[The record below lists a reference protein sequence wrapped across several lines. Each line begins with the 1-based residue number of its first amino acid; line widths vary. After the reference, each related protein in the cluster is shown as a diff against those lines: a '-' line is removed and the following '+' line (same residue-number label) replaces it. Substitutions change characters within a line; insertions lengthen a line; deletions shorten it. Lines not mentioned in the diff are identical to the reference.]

1 MDDNNSGLAPYM
13 ALIAVLAP
21 FSLVAI
27 GGGPAIFAPLQH
39 QAVEVRHWMNA
50 RDFIELFAIARISPG
65 PGSML
70 ATLIGWQVA
79 GWGGAVVATLAL
91 FLPSSVLCVV
101 VARFWS
107 RYRGRA
113 WHRALEDGLAPIGT
127 GLMFAGA
134 VAIFQLAD
142 AGPLAWGLGLAVAAM
157 LTWRPKLHP
166 FLLLGLGAVTFV
178 LIGFVTRGG

>member
-1 MDDNNSGLAPYM
+1 MDDGQNSSFAPLM

-39 QAVEVRHWMNA
+39 QAVDVHRWVNA
-50 RDFIELFAIARISPG
+50 REFIELFAVARVAPG

-70 ATLIGWQVA
+70 ATLIGWKVA
-79 GWGGAVVATLAL
+79 GWAGAIVATLAI
-91 FLPSSVLCVV
+91 FLPSSLLCIVV
-101 VARFWS
+101 SRFWS

-134 VAIFQLAD
+134 MAIFKLAN
-142 AGPLAWGLGLAVAAM
+142 AGPLGWGLGIGVAGL
-157 LTWRPKLHP
+157 LTLWPKLHP
-166 FLLLGLGAVTFV
+166 FLVLGLGAVVFV
-178 LIGFVTRGG
+178 AIAAVPH